1 MRDIRPEEYIWEVT
15 MQITRRRLLSAGAT
29 VLAAQG
35 LLRPTSLWAATE
47 LAVEGR
53 SIITLS
59 DGMLMLP
66 REMVVGDLADAQ
78 VTSILNEYGLT
89 GDTFTPACNLTLLRD
104 GDRTMLFD
112 VGSGPD
118 FMPSAGKLAEAM
130 DAAGIDPSDVT
141 DVVFTHGHPD
151 HLWGLLDDFDEPVFP
166 DAAYHMGRVEWD
178 YWMDPATVENIDA
191 GRQAFAVG
199 ASRRLPLIEG
209 RVTLFDDGTE
219 VLPGI
224 VARAT
229 FGHTPGHMAF
239 EVGMGSDAA
248 MVVGDAIVNHH
259 LAFEL
264 PEAQAASDQD
274 PERGAV
280 TRVELLNE
288 LASRQIAFVGFHLP
302 EGGIGHVAREGD
314 HFRFVPA

>member
-1 MRDIRPEEYIWEVT
+1 

-35 LLRPTSLWAATE
+35 LLRPTKIWAATE
-47 LAVEGR
+47 LTVDGR
-53 SIITLS
+53 SLVTLS
-59 DGMLMLP
+59 DGMLTLP
-66 REMVVGDLADAQ
+66 REMVVGDLPADQ
-78 VTSILNEYGLT
+78 VTPVLEAYGLND
-89 GDTFTPACNLTLLRD
+89 DTFTPACNLTLLRD
-104 GDRTMLFD
+104 GDRTVLFD

-118 FMPSAGKLAEAM
+118 FMPSAGKLSEAM
-130 DAAGIDPSDVT
+130 EAAGIDPGDVT

-178 YWMDPATVENIDA
+178 YWMDPATVDTIDA
-191 GRQAFAVG
+191 ARQAFAVG
-199 ASRRLPLIEG
+199 ASRRLPLIEDQ
-209 RVTLFDDGTE
+209 VTLFDDGAE

-229 FGHTPGHMAF
+229 FGHTPGHMGF
-239 EVGMGSDAA
+239 EVALGSDSA

-259 LAFEL
+259 LAFAL
-264 PEAQAASDQD
+264 PAEHAASDQD
-274 PERGAV
+274 PERGAA

-288 LASRQIAFVGFHLP
+288 LASRQITFIGFHLP
-302 EGGIGHVAREGD
+302 DGGIGHVAREGD
-314 HFRFVPA
+314 QFRFVPA